1 MGEFLLSEHGRRLTH
16 RSRTRRRL
24 DFAVV
29 GHEPVT
35 KRALSA
41 TQRTA
46 FRAEVRQFLASRR
59 RSAFRGPLVLR
70 LDFKTTSAT
79 PGHIHTLAKSYLDLL
94 GAAPAQADDRAL
106 LFSDDSQVH
115 GLVVR
120 CHHGSPAAEIRIA
133 ARALRDF
140 KADLRD
146 AADSDERPVEWDS
159 GSHSDDLSWLSDERY
174 EDLVEVFGASAIIEL
189 RAEREALIQRELL
202 RSSSSAAQDLRAL
215 MRVPLL
221 PGFEHSRSQD
231 IVAASRARLLNTSP
245 YRITLPELPSS
256 PGASADYRRQAVE
269 ALRRFR
275 QAYRLLDVPIRVPL
289 ALEVLVKPPV
299 ATHGAGVHD
308 LDNILRR
315 YLVPGVIETFRPP
328 ADFMTARQ
336 SFRTRSDDAPRGESA
351 LHQAPI
357 AAAIGLIRMEAWR
370 LPRAFDDFSPGFVS
384 LALVA
389 DDFGYS
395 DSISQVETAADR
407 FNDY

>member
-16 RSRTRRRL
+16 RARTWRRL

-41 TQRTA
+41 TQRAA

-59 RSAFRGPLVLR
+59 RSAFRGPIVLR

-79 PGHIHTLAKSYLDLL
+79 PGHIHSLAKSYLDLL
-94 GAAPAQADDRAL
+94 GRDRAQADDRAL

-120 CHHGSPAAEIRIA
+120 CHHGSPSPEVRIS

-146 AADSDERPVEWDS
+146 ADDAGESLVQWDS
-159 GSHSDDLSWLSDERY
+159 NARSDDFSWLSEERC
-174 EDLVEVFGASAIIEL
+174 EDLVEVYGASALNAL
-189 RAEREALIQRELL
+189 RAERDALIQRDLL
-202 RSSSSAAQDLRAL
+202 RSSSSVARDLRAL
-215 MRVPLL
+215 LRVPLL
-221 PGFEHSRSQD
+221 PGFESSRSLD
-231 IVAASRARLLNTSP
+231 IVAESRGRLLSSSP
-245 YRITLPELPSS
+245 FRITLPELPTS
-256 PGASADYRRQAVE
+256 PGASDDYRRHAVD

-275 QAYRLLDVPIRVPL
+275 DAYGLLDGPIRVPL

-299 ATHGAGVHD
+299 ATYGAGAHD
-308 LDNILRR
+308 LDNILRK

-328 ADFMTARQ
+328 ADFMTARHGI
-336 SFRTRSDDAPRGESA
+336 RAHANNPHRGEGA
-351 LHQAPI
+351 LHWAPI
-357 AAAIGLIRMEAWR
+357 AAAFGLIRMEAWR
-370 LPRAFDDFSPGFVS
+370 LPRTFDDFSPGFVS

-389 DDFGYS
+389 DDFGFA
-395 DSISQVETAADR
+395 DSVAHVESAADR
-407 FNDY
+407 LNDY